1 MAATVGALGIV
12 YGDIGTSRLYAFREA
27 IKAGS
32 TSGSPAPEAVLGV
45 VSLIIWA
52 LLLIVSLKYA
62 ILILRADN
70 RGEGGILALLALLG
84 ARRARPGTWR
94 SRILVLGLVG
104 AALLY
109 GDGAITPA
117 ISVLSAVEG
126 LKIDAPGL
134 APAVLPIA
142 LAILIGLFLVQR
154 RGTGFIGAICGPIML
169 AWFIVIG
176 ILGLRGIVLA
186 PGILAAFNPF
196 YALSFGIQAPPQ
208 VALAVLGAAFLAVT
222 GGEAMYADLGH
233 FGRGPIRLAW
243 FGIVLPG
250 IVLNY
255 LGQGALLLTD
265 PQASANPFY
274 RLAPGWFHYGLVAFA
289 TLATVI
295 ASQAI
300 ISGAFSL
307 TQQAI
312 QLGFLPRT
320 TVLHTASLQRGQI
333 YVPLVNWT
341 LAIAT
346 LGAVVAFGS
355 SDNLAGAYGIAV
367 SLLMAIT
374 TLLAAPV
381 AIQWGFNPVLIIV
394 VNGFFLLIDLIFVA
408 ANSMKLFQGGWFPI
422 LLAAAIAF
430 LMLTWL
436 RGQQIAEKA
445 RSRLRESEEEF
456 VANLRARPP
465 VRLPGTAAFLT
476 SGTTGIPLTLTL
488 HLKHIH
494 ALHERV
500 LLVTVFT
507 SEEPRVQEDARAELL
522 DLPDGLS
529 RVTLHYGFMETPSV
543 PDGLRLAQEQAQL
556 NCGSLPKISYYIGRE
571 AIIPAARIPGMW
583 VWRESFFGFML
594 RNAERSAAYFR
605 IPAAQVVEMGIEIEI

>member
-1 MAATVGALGIV
+1 
-12 YGDIGTSRLYAFREA
+12 
-27 IKAGS
+27 
-32 TSGSPAPEAVLGV
+32 
-45 VSLIIWA
+45 
-52 LLLIVSLKYA
+52 
-62 ILILRADN
+62 
-70 RGEGGILALLALLG
+70 
-84 ARRARPGTWR
+84 
-94 SRILVLGLVG
+94 
-104 AALLY
+104 
-109 GDGAITPA
+109 
-117 ISVLSAVEG
+117 
-126 LKIDAPGL
+126 
-134 APAVLPIA
+134 
-142 LAILIGLFLVQR
+142 
-154 RGTGFIGAICGPIML
+154 
-169 AWFIVIG
+169 
-176 ILGLRGIVLA
+176 
-186 PGILAAFNPF
+186 
-196 YALSFGIQAPPQ
+196 
-208 VALAVLGAAFLAVT
+208 
-222 GGEAMYADLGH
+222 
-233 FGRGPIRLAW
+233 
-243 FGIVLPG
+243 IVLPG

-265 PQASANPFY
+265 PQALANPFY

-381 AIQWGFNPVLIIV
+381 AIQWGFNPVLVIV

-456 VANLRARPP
+456 VASLLARPP

-500 LLVTVFT
+500 LLVTVLT
-507 SEEPRVQEDARAELL
+507 SEEPRVREDARAEIL
-522 DLPDGLS
+522 DLPAGLS

-543 PDGLRLAQEQAQL
+543 PEGLRLAQEQAQL

-571 AIIPAARIPGMW
+571 AIIPAARILGMW
-583 VWRESFFGFML
+583 VWRESLFAFML
-594 RNAERSAAYFR
+594 HNAERSAAYFR
-605 IPAAQVVEMGIEIEI
+605 IPATQVVEMGIEIEI